1 VATPNTPEPDG
12 QSEDRYLVDDAVW
25 VLPSSS
31 YVDPGPPLE
40 TSLFDDPQRLNRAWS
55 LTMSTLRAEAQES
68 PQQRRQVED
77 RARALIDEANLSVTP
92 SGDRDAGGSVEAP
105 VPIAE
110 PKDRRR
116 AGFVDRADRL
126 AQATLRVARLRH
138 S

>member
-1 VATPNTPEPDG
+1 VATPDTPKSEG
-12 QSEDRYLVDDAVW
+12 QPEDRYLVDDAVW

-55 LTMSTLRAEAQES
+55 LTMSTLRAEARES
-68 PQQRRQVED
+68 PQQRQQVGD

-92 SGDRDAGGSVEAP
+92 SGDRDAGASVEAP
-105 VPIAE
+105 VPVAE
-110 PKDRRR
+110 PKDGPRT
-116 AGFVDRADRL
+116 GFADRVDRL
-126 AQATLRVARLRH
+126 AQATLRLARPRH

>member
-1 VATPNTPEPDG
+1 M
-12 QSEDRYLVDDAVW
+12 DDAVW